1 MAGAD
6 LQRPLGPKT
15 KKVIVMK
22 VKRNILSWLGAASL
36 CLAVGMGVSGCT
48 NELDPGLG
56 QMDLGEK
63 VHGTLSV
70 PLGSSSPTTVS
81 RAVDFSEKATVKI
94 DCYWIGVYD
103 SKTGELVGT
112 KTDMVPRKSDG
123 TRWTLRNDNDTPF
136 TAEDIDIYYY
146 EHNPYAY
153 IVGVVNFNGVEG
165 KLAGETENK
174 PLKDLLEEAKTF
186 SDVTKIVVD
195 TKSAD
200 KANRDRGSDEACP
213 VMMGFYSTAQT
224 AVHAMVNPDGSIYQ
238 SPYTYPYY
246 PSSPSTDEN
255 YTDNLVVRLTG
266 SGADLNLSGGAIRL
280 QRLLAEINVGV
291 TSGYRNSSYQGLVI
305 NSVQYKVVNK
315 PLDVYLM
322 EHSSDANAYQRTSK
336 EDYLKNTANVA
347 DYYDDRYE
355 SDGDFR
361 YASSYTDNQTG
372 QTIFQFSYQHYENK
386 HIGYPWWE
394 EYQYYY
400 SDHYWREK
408 LYDDTNV
415 ETGKSGIYR
424 SLCPSI
430 DQPWNN
436 NASYIILRVNFDHYY
451 DNTRYES
458 GSYENGEYSNK
469 NVTVDYII
477 HEGYTSLPD
486 GQDANNAPYSYYY
499 KVLDYQTVRNTKYFY
514 GVTINGEQQLEY
526 NVTASDYDGYPPHND
541 GISGEENSLD
551 VVFINNA
558 NPGMNNYSMNSYDIA
573 NRSTKKWIFVEKTP
587 SGTNYWGTWTAADGE
602 LYYDNINSEFNII
615 SSNIKPADE
624 MPEELKNALKV
635 TKSYGNNSEPYS
647 LTLQEF
653 IDLPDDDEWWNN
665 ANYLYYI
672 IAPYTLYGD
681 DQDYDKLSQYK
692 RYFLVID
699 TEKADADGCKIGCQT
714 LEYVQ
719 KAYDDRFKI
728 SRINISEHTNIQR
741 AHHDLY
747 NNAEWCGAPGI
758 VTWINFDVTYVGTQN
773 PSNEPYKVDKFDI
786 QIGPKS
792 FEIPFENLRGSGSY
806 QSSYSS
812 STGLYT
818 VTYSYYYPL
827 YIDNNNSYT
836 GYYYLEN
843 NYRYYSSGYGYMGV
857 VITPTVTDPK
867 FQPVQAEYFNNA
879 FFMQRKSTSTISG
892 SYQWYFARVSSSTY
906 GYTPL
911 WDYYSESSYYG
922 YSTEFGGLNVTNG
935 TSGTSYRAIQASALG
950 GQDAIYVGGSGTVG
964 SYLSNDKLTFSFWVD
979 RPGTLKLSYGF
990 PSGTAQ
996 FDLSSGSA
1004 PTRYWAAAVRGTQ
1017 GDDENVVKWV
1027 PLEASIGQC
1036 YTEATAQLGTLKF
1049 PDTNENGTFEPVEV
1063 VIYLKGG
1070 GGYIRSIEFKPNN

>member
-48 NELDPGLG
+48 NELDPGFG

-81 RAVDFSEKATVKI
+81 RAVDFSEKAMVKI

-336 EDYLKNTANVA
+336 EDYLTNTANVA

-386 HIGYPWWE
+386 HIGYPWWAE
-394 EYQYYY
+394 DQYYY
-400 SDHYWREK
+400 GDNHYWREK
-408 LYDDTNV
+408 LWDDTNV

-451 DNTRYES
+451 DNTWYES
-458 GSYENGEYSNK
+458 GSYENGNYSNK

-486 GQDANNAPYSYYY
+486 GQDANSNPYSYY
-499 KVLDYQTVRNTKYFY
+499 KVLDYQTVRNTQYFY

-526 NVTASDYDGYPPHND
+526 NVTASDYDDYPPHND
-541 GISGEENSLD
+541 GISGEENSMD

-558 NPGMNNYSMNSYDIA
+558 NPGMNNYYMNSDDIA

-602 LYYDNINSEFNII
+602 LYYDNINYEFNII
-615 SSNIKPADE
+615 PSNIKPADE
-624 MPEELKNALKV
+624 MPEELKNAFKV

-653 IDLPDDDEWWNN
+653 IDLPDDDDWWNN

-681 DQDYDKLSQYK
+681 DQDYDKLSQYR

-728 SRINISEHTNIQR
+728 TNIGLR
-741 AHHDLY
+741 SHSNTSGHWNPNLY
-747 NNAEWCGAPGI
+747 GYDNPLYWCGAPGT
-758 VTWINFDVTYVGTQN
+758 VTWLYFDITYQGTEGHPGNNMQN
-773 PSNEPYKVDKFDI
+773 TNYKVDAFDI
-786 QIGPKS
+786 QIGNKTYHIAYEDIKYGQIQS
-792 FEIPFENLRGSGSY
+792 SGSNGV
-806 QSSYSS
+806 YS
-812 STGLYT
+812 
-818 VTYSYYYPL
+818 VTISYYCPV
-827 YIDNNNSYT
+827 YIDNNT
-836 GYYYLEN
+836 
-843 NYRYYSSGYGYMGV
+843 NYGSSSSGYGYMNV
-857 VITPTVTDPK
+857 KITPIVSDPK
-867 FQPVQAEYFNNA
+867 YRPVESQSFSRA
-879 FFMQRKSTSTISG
+879 FFMQRKSTSTSNG
-892 SYQWYFARVSSSTY
+892 YQWLFASVSSSTY

-911 WDYYSESSYYG
+911 WDYYSDSSRYG
-922 YSTEFGGLNVTNG
+922 YNAEIGGLSVTNG
-935 TSGTSYRAIQASALG
+935 TSGTSYRAIQASSIG

-964 SYLSNDKLTFSFWVD
+964 SYLSGDKLTFSFWVD

-996 FDLSSGSA
+996 FDLNSGSA

-1036 YTEATAQLGTLKF
+1036 YTEATAQLGELKF
-1049 PDTNENGTFEPVEV
+1049 PETNENGTFEPVEV

-1070 GGYIRSIEFKPNN
+1070 GGYIRSIEFRPNN